1 LSTRESSPGLSLL
14 VFVGV
19 AVVAGWIAATVL
31 GYLDSA
37 GLGGAPSWWVP
48 LLGIGMPVVV
58 IVAIVLYLYLTS

>member
-1 LSTRESSPGLSLL
+1 

-19 AVVAGWIAATVL
+19 AIVAGWIAATVL

-58 IVAIVLYLYLTS
+58 IVAIVLYLYLSS